1 MRLKRT
7 MSVLFYWWEKM
18 REDCGY
24 GKRRVYF

>member
-7 MSVLFYWWEKM
+7 AFAYYWWEKM

-24 GKRRVYF
+24 GKRRAYF